1 MQTFKATGGGS
12 QDVVNV
18 CYCAVCQLFF
28 FENAQAN
35 LSTALLSV
43 LSISTNTLWHQLHT
57 SGWADRH
64 TQTERPTHTVITHP
78 HFLVLVILL
87 LSSRA
92 VLLNSHLLPIRI
104 NFNSVNINLPRLK
117 YCLWQLVHGS
127 KIFFPPFPSGVKG
140 WLLKSTTSIFIKSQT
155 PTLSCICS
163 NLRLKQRS
171 VKRTNVF
178 VIHSAT
184 AISKIPLL

>member
-1 MQTFKATGGGS
+1 MWWMFVTVLCVSCFSLRMLRQTF
-12 QDVVNV
+12 Q
-18 CYCAVCQLFF
+18 
-28 FENAQAN
+28 
-35 LSTALLSV
+35 LLSY
-43 LSISTNTLWHQLHT
+43 LCCPSALTHFGTNYTHPGEQT
-57 SGWADRH
+57 D

-178 VIHSAT
+178 VIYSAT